1 MGLSPLRTRLLVD
14 NQPAVHIAQNPV
26 CHSRIK
32 HIQLGYHY
40 IREAVQNK
48 LDTLE
53 YVNIKEQLADI
64 ATKILPRVTF
74 KRLVTGI
81 LTTTKNLA

>member
-1 MGLSPLRTRLLVD
+1 MD

-48 LDTLE
+48 PVTLR
-53 YVNIKEQLADI
+53 YVNTKEQLADI

-74 KRLVTGI
+74 ERIVAGI